1 VFDGFDLQSIGCLA
15 PLPAVA
21 RRKLNAWL
29 PSQAF
34 ITSDYLRGLT
44 EAFDDDRR

>member
-15 PLPAVA
+15 P
-21 RRKLNAWL
+21 L